1 MQIAISA
8 DPVAALRSQARQQAR
23 AALPMRM
30 GRFMVGLW
38 LRHVE
43 RRIERALLE
52 LDHPGVVGDFMRA
65 SRRG

>member
-1 MQIAISA
+1 MQIAVSA
-8 DPVAALRSQARQQAR
+8 DPVAALRSQARKQAR

-43 RRIERALLE
+43 RRMERALLE
-52 LDHPGVVGDFMRA
+52 LDHPGVLDDFMRA
-65 SRRG
+65 CGRG